1 MGRVKIFMDLKRFFS
16 EEIDYPRRRAVLRGE
31 EFVHAVKVTRHKVG
45 YFLILFG
52 NDGYDYYGKVTD
64 ISSDALYAEI
74 TERVLND
81 SETVRPVI
89 LYAAVG
95 KDFDTV
101 VQKAVELGVK
111 KIVPFFSERTN
122 IDKVNLPRLKKIVF
136 ESSKQCGRSCLAEI
150 TAPINFAQAVEEAKN
165 GNAVMFYEFERERKI
180 SSAEWDNEQPVNVF
194 IGAEGGFSE
203 AEKQLFID
211 NGGKTY
217 TLGKRILR
225 VATAV
230 VSALTLILEK
240 LGEA

>member
-1 MGRVKIFMDLKRFFS
+1 MDLKRFFS
-16 EEIDYPRRRAVLRGE
+16 EEIDYPNRKAVLRGD
-31 EFVHAVKVTRHKVG
+31 EFIHAVKVTRHKIG
-45 YFLILFG
+45 YFIILSG
-52 NDGYDYYGKVTD
+52 NDGYDYYAKVSD
-64 ISSDALYAEI
+64 ITSDALYAEI

-81 SETVRPVI
+81 SETVRPVV
-89 LYAAVG
+89 LYAGAG
-95 KDFDTV
+95 KDLDTV

-122 IDKVNLPRLKKIVF
+122 TDKLNLQRMRKIIF

-150 TAPINFAQAVEEAKN
+150 TEPVTFEQAVEDASA
-165 GNAVMFYEFERERKI
+165 GHAIMFYEFERERKV
-180 SSAEWDNEQPVNVF
+180 SSAKWDDEKPVNIF

-203 AEKQLFID
+203 AEKDFFLAK
-211 NGGKTY
+211 GGKTY

-230 VSALTLILEK
+230 VSALTLVLEK